1 MTVRNFGDNE
11 MKKRILSIVSILLL
25 TAIAVSTA
33 GCATSDIYGKLYDEG
48 YTVKVIY
55 DVGGAHVNE
64 TQNNQVRELYRAD
77 DTVTRGGKTGI
88 PLLEPTDPLRGET
101 AFKLSKIGD
110 GRNFFQIGWY
120 RTRTLRTDESG
131 RALDIYGGIAETT
144 GKEQAYIYSDK
155 WDFDRDVI
163 EESMLTDGEF
173 TLYAAWAPYFNYEFY
188 AVNADGCEPLDESF
202 SGITLRL
209 PEWNERRGRYNM
221 KDFPKLDGKE
231 FVAAYLDE
239 ALTEPLTEDFD
250 GSLHLVDGEMGIAN
264 TFTVKIYTV
273 WRDAE

>member
-1 MTVRNFGDNE
+1 MIEKGNTM

-33 GCATSDIYGKLYDEG
+33 GCAATTVYDRLYDEG

-64 TQNNQVRELYRAD
+64 TQNNQVREVYRAD
-77 DTVTRGGKTGI
+77 DVVTRGGVTGI
-88 PLLEPTDPLRGET
+88 ALLSPEDPLRGDT
-101 AFKLSKIGD
+101 AFKLSKVDD

-120 RTRTLRTDESG
+120 RTRTPRTDASG
-131 RALDIYGGIAETT
+131 QALDAYGERTSVS
-144 GKEQAYIYSDK
+144 GKEQAYVYSDA

-163 EESMLTDGEF
+163 TTEMLSDGEF

-188 AVNADGCEPLDESF
+188 EESESGWKKIGDF
-202 SGITLRL
+202 SGITLKL
-209 PEWNERRGRYNM
+209 PEWNERKGTYNL
-221 KDFPKLDGKE
+221 KDFPKNRGKE
-231 FVAAYLDE
+231 FVSAYLDA
-239 ALTEPLTEDFD
+239 ALTEPLTENVV
-250 GSLHLVDGEMGIAN
+250 GSKLFVDSEKGIA
-264 TFTVKIYTV
+264 TTYTVKVYTV